1 MAGNVLGE
9 ICTSEDVVM
18 VKGNVS
24 KGPGHLLL
32 SLPPQVSPSR
42 IMQAVKV
49 KSSHH
54 P

>member
-1 MAGNVLGE
+1 VIRE
-9 ICTSEDVVM
+9 ICTSEDVVI

-24 KGPGHLLL
+24 KDHVQLLL
-32 SLPPQVSPSR
+32 SMPPRVSPSR
-42 IMQAVKV
+42 IMQAVKG